1 MKINLAIESNPE
13 TRNVWEMGSEAR
25 PKIDFILFNLTEG
38 YMKEGVIVRNGNF
51 YKRDFN
57 PI

>member
-1 MKINLAIESNPE
+1 
-13 TRNVWEMGSEAR
+13 MGSEAR
-25 PKIDFILFNLTEG
+25 LKIDFILFNLTEG
-38 YMKEGVIVRNGNF
+38 YMKEGVIVRNENF